1 MDDRDYLEVVTGAF
15 LRDLEVAD
23 LSARCARIDWD
34 VTDLAAHLGSVHRW
48 AARNTGSVNR
58 SDLANRPQ
66 LDGSVVEWY
75 AAARD
80 ELLQALVENDPDAE
94 CYTLS
99 KTDRTVRFWHRRQLF
114 EALVH
119 LWDLRS
125 ATDPGAPTPREVPPE
140 VLADGVAELF
150 DTFIARARDLE
161 PLNGVVR
168 LLATDTDDQWTFGV
182 DWERDTGDYPDAI
195 IRGTAANLLL
205 YVWNR
210 TDNLEKSGDLEL
222 IARFESASVHP

>member
-1 MDDRDYLEVVTGAF
+1 MDARDSLEVVTAAF
-15 LRDLEVAD
+15 LRDLEPAD
-23 LSARCARIDWD
+23 PSASCTRIDWD
-34 VTDLAAHLGSVHRW
+34 VTDLAAHLGAVHRW
-48 AARNTGSVNR
+48 AAYNMGSVTR
-58 SDLANRPQ
+58 GDLVNRPE
-66 LDGSVVEWY
+66 LTEPVVEWY
-75 AAARD
+75 AAGRD
-80 ELLQALVENDPDAE
+80 ELLAALAENDPDAQ

-125 ATDPGAPTPREVPPE
+125 ATDPGAPAPREVPPE
-140 VLADGVAELF
+140 VHADGVAELF

-168 LLATDTDDQWTFGV
+168 LLSTDTDDQWTFGV
-182 DWERDTGDYPDAI
+182 DWERDTTDYPDAI

-210 TDNLEKSGDLEL
+210 TDNVEKSGDLQL
-222 IARFESASVHP
+222 IARFERASVRP